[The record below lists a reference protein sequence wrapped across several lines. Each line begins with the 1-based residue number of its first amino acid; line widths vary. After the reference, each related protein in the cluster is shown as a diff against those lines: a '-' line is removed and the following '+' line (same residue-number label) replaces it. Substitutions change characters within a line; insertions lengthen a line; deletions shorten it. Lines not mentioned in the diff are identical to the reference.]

1 MICLGFNGCQD
12 AHPSALDY
20 FLAVLVVLTAVAA
33 ARLLAC
39 AVARC
44 LCGDG
49 AAAAH
54 LPHHH
59 HHDHSPS
66 TSDLDEDYGVGPWGG
81 GGLAIFGQ
89 PGHVVPPLPSGGA
102 GWWPHGRST
111 RATSLTPAH

>member
-1 MICLGFNGCQD
+1 MFCLGFNGCQD

-33 ARLLAC
+33 ARLLVH

-49 AAAAH
+49 AAAAAPPH

-59 HHDHSPS
+59 HHHHSPS
-66 TSDLDEDYGVGPWGG
+66 TSDLDEDDDAGPWGG
-81 GGLAIFGQ
+81 GSGLAIFGQ
-89 PGHVVPPLPSGGA
+89 PGHD
-102 GWWPHGRST
+102 
-111 RATSLTPAH
+111 